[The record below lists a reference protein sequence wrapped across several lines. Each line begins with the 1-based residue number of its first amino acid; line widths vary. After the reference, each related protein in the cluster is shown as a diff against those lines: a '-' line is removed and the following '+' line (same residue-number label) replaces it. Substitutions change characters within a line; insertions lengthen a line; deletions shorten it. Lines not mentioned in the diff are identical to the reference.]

1 MIVTT
6 IPDGYFFVSLD
17 LFPIILPILF
27 LFVLLLFV
35 FVRNGASTRQVIRE
49 LQENRIST
57 KDTTDKLAITQGELA
72 GRLNQ
77 LSETQITNQNRLID
91 LMQSQ
96 ERAVSQK
103 LEERLADLGQR
114 FGDGMEKSRVSQ
126 QTSLGEL
133 KERLV
138 LNHLTILYN
147 LFDKGATRMLF
158 FKLRN
163 YLDILIPFLVVLG
176 RLPTKV
182 EGIGIQGRIVYTN
195 DVEVDPYVVDLLRSI

>member
-1 MIVTT
+1 MSN
-6 IPDGYFFVSLD
+6 F
-17 LFPIILPILF
+17 ILF
-27 LFVLLLFV
+27 AAQSYDNPQCMDETEFFDDLKRFKYLKRLF
-35 FVRNGASTRQVIRE
+35 NKYK
-49 LQENRIST
+49 EN
-57 KDTTDKLAITQGELA
+57 
-72 GRLNQ
+72 
-77 LSETQITNQNRLID
+77 
-91 LMQSQ
+91 
-96 ERAVSQK
+96 
-103 LEERLADLGQR
+103 
-114 FGDGMEKSRVSQ
+114 
-126 QTSLGEL
+126 GEL

-182 EGIGIQGRIVYTN
+182 EGLGIQGRIVYTK

>member
-1 MIVTT
+1 MNKI
-6 IPDGYFFVSLD
+6 DESNF
-17 LFPIILPILF
+17 ILF
-27 LFVLLLFV
+27 AAQSYDNPQCMDETEFFDDLKRFKYLKRLF
-35 FVRNGASTRQVIRE
+35 NKYK
-49 LQENRIST
+49 EN
-57 KDTTDKLAITQGELA
+57 
-72 GRLNQ
+72 
-77 LSETQITNQNRLID
+77 
-91 LMQSQ
+91 
-96 ERAVSQK
+96 
-103 LEERLADLGQR
+103 
-114 FGDGMEKSRVSQ
+114 
-126 QTSLGEL
+126 GEL

-195 DVEVDPYVVDLLRSI
+195 DVEVDPYVVDLLRLSLIHI

>member
-1 MIVTT
+1 MNRTLYYLDET
-6 IPDGYFFVSLD
+6 EFFDD
-17 LFPIILPILF
+17 LKRFKYLKRLF
-27 LFVLLLFV
+27 
-35 FVRNGASTRQVIRE
+35 NKYK
-49 LQENRIST
+49 EN
-57 KDTTDKLAITQGELA
+57 
-72 GRLNQ
+72 
-77 LSETQITNQNRLID
+77 
-91 LMQSQ
+91 
-96 ERAVSQK
+96 
-103 LEERLADLGQR
+103 
-114 FGDGMEKSRVSQ
+114 
-126 QTSLGEL
+126 GEL